1 MLYGFVMILLPIKQ
15 YATLL
20 VLRPIKLGLANPVA
34 GPSRGTLFREVS
46 IFLVVVRDA
55 EPKKRRKLFSKLY
68 VFFCQ

>member
-1 MLYGFVMILLPIKQ
+1 MLYGFVMILLPIKK

-20 VLRPIKLGLANPVA
+20 VLRPNNARIVA
-34 GPSRGTLFREVS
+34 GPSKGTLFREVS

-68 VFFCQ
+68 VCKAFFCQ